1 LGLRCCLAVVMWCC
15 GIIYSLLVPM
25 IAPIIMLIFL
35 FLHFIDKY
43 NLSFVYPIEFDSQ
56 ITNRETLVKYSLVGV
71 VAF

>member
-1 LGLRCCLAVVMWCC
+1 
-15 GIIYSLLVPM
+15 M